1 MMRTAFCPEQ
11 ARCALPFYKYTDR
24 IPMKILVI
32 NCGSSSIKYK
42 LYEMSDRSVL
52 AAGGIE
58 KIGLEGAFLK
68 TKINGESMI
77 IERDCPTHTEGIRL
91 MFETLLHPEY
101 GAIESLDEIS
111 AAGHRI
117 VAGGRFTES
126 RVVTPEMLDEWRQY
140 MELAPLHSP
149 AHLKGYEAVKA
160 ELPALPQVFVFDTA
174 FHQTMP
180 EEAYM
185 YAVPYK
191 YYTDCNIRRWGAHG
205 TSHRFVTARV
215 CEFLGVKPED
225 QRIITCHIGNGASVS
240 AVKGGKCIDT
250 SMGLTPLEG
259 LMMGTRSGDVDPSAV
274 LSIMKKE
281 GLTPDQMSDLLN
293 KESGVK
299 GISGVSSDIREVEA
313 AIKEGNARAALSLKM
328 YEYRIKKYIGAYT
341 AAMGGVDTIVFTAGV
356 GEHQWDIR
364 KGAVSGLECFGIKL
378 DEENNRK
385 NFGEEE
391 IISAPDSRVKV
402 VVVPTDEELLIAS
415 DTLALITK

>member
-1 MMRTAFCPEQ
+1 
-11 ARCALPFYKYTDR
+11 
-24 IPMKILVI
+24 MKILVI

-42 LYEMSDRSVL
+42 LYEMDDKSVL

-58 KIGLEGAFLK
+58 KIGLEGSFLK
-68 TKINGESMI
+68 TKINGETKI
-77 IERDCPTHTEGIRL
+77 IESLCPTHTEGIKL
-91 MFETLLHPEY
+91 MFDTLLNPVY
-101 GAIESLDEIS
+101 GAIKSLDEIG

-117 VAGGRFTES
+117 VAGGRFTKS
-126 RVVTPEMLDEWRQY
+126 QIVTDEMLQEWKQY
-140 MELAPLHSP
+140 MELAPLHSD
-149 AHLKGYEAVKA
+149 AHLKGYVAVK
-160 ELPALPQVFVFDTA
+160 EMLPNLPQVFVFDTA

-180 EEAYM
+180 AKAYM

-191 YYTDCNIRRWGAHG
+191 YYEENNIRRWGAHG

-215 CEFLGVKPED
+215 CEVLGVKPED
-225 QRIITCHIGNGASVS
+225 VRIITCHIGNGASVS
-240 AVKGGKCIDT
+240 AVKYGKCVDT

-293 KESGVK
+293 KQSGVK

-313 AIKEGNARAALSLKM
+313 GIREGNERCQLAMDM
-328 YEYRIKKYIGAYT
+328 YSYRIKKYVGAY
-341 AAMGGVDTIVFTAGV
+341 AAVMGGVDIVVFTAGV
-356 GEHQWDIR
+356 GEHQWDVR
-364 KGAVSGLECFGIKL
+364 QGAVEDLEFMGIQL
-378 DEENNRK
+378 DKEKNKK

-391 IISAPDSRVKV
+391 IISTPDSKVKV

-415 DTLALITK
+415 DTLDLVK